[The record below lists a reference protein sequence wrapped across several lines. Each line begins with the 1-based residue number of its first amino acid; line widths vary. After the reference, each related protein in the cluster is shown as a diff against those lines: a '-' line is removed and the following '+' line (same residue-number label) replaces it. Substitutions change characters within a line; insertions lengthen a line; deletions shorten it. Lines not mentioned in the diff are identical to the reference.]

1 MKDIETK
8 EEKMTQQKK
17 LRTKNDEK
25 RGKKIEKS
33 EKKKQNLKQK
43 SFYSWEKEFTKRFV
57 RI

>member
-1 MKDIETK
+1 
-8 EEKMTQQKK
+8 MTQQKK

-43 SFYSWEKEFTKRFV
+43 FFYS
-57 RI
+57 